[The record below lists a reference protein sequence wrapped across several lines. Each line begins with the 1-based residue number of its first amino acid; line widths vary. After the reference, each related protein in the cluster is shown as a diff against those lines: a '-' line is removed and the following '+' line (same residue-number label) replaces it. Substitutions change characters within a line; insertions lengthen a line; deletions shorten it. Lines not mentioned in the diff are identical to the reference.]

1 MGDSP
6 GIETAKAV
14 SDSGD
19 LQFMR
24 EVSES
29 LRRHKSERWQ
39 VAAVLDG

>member
-14 SDSGD
+14 SASGD

-24 EVSES
+24 EVSKS
-29 LRRHKSERWQ
+29 LCRQ

>member
-29 LRRHKSERWQ
+29 LRRYKSERWQ